1 VGGKIEG
8 GPNEGCAFGFGKS
21 FGPKT
26 KRKIA
31 KVKSFKASEA
41 FRFFFFLFGTTQKT
55 FQQHQTNA
63 YKNFIAHC
71 KIKSL
76 LTPKQTANRN

>member
-41 FRFFFFLFGTTQKT
+41 FSFFL
-55 FQQHQTNA
+55 QQHRKPFSSIKQMPT
-63 YKNFIAHC
+63 KISLHIA
-71 KIKSL
+71 KL
-76 LTPKQTANRN
+76 NLF